1 MSPVFPTH
9 PPPPFQ
15 RPLPQHPWGT
25 ATPHVVKIVF
35 ETQTQKSP
43 SLGQTVRP
51 QACLDCRPKADVL
64 VAGRGP
70 GQGWL
75 SSKPDPRLLS
85 LTLAPCPA
93 PTQPPCKWPSKLTEQ
108 LLGCPVWE
116 CQHTRGSVTFSVL
129 PSIERSGRCA
139 NFVLPDRSRVF
150 LDIHFVID
158 SDLPFWDEATQPMP
172 CQGAL

>member
-1 MSPVFPTH
+1 MKLRLRKVL
-9 PPPPFQ
+9 
-15 RPLPQHPWGT
+15 RWG
-25 ATPHVVKIVF
+25 KR
-35 ETQTQKSP
+35 S
-43 SLGQTVRP
+43 
-51 QACLDCRPKADVL
+51 DPKPAWTI
-64 VAGRGP
+64 
-70 GQGWL
+70 GQGQMSWL
-75 SSKPDPRLLS
+75 PGEARDRAGSLQSLTPGCCHLS